1 MVAFHD
7 VLRPLWHSDPGAER
21 DRRTCTQSQL
31 LRQRAEEL
39 ANAPAPAEVQA
50 RANSWMTSTAQLV
63 ATVQQLE
70 TTCRASAA
78 VGVASALEAVHRAF
92 HNLLDLL
99 RGAER

>member
-1 MVAFHD
+1 
-7 VLRPLWHSDPGAER
+7 
-21 DRRTCTQSQL
+21 
-31 LRQRAEEL
+31 
-39 ANAPAPAEVQA
+39 
-50 RANSWMTSTAQLV
+50 MTSTAQLV